1 MFGNQNSQQT
11 SDENQIPEHSI
22 EGVVN
27 SNDQAD
33 QPSGAP
39 AVSPGGGDS
48 WQHPGAP
55 LPASTTAAP
64 LTPAYPSDNPAPLP
78 ADSPTAAPSAPIP
91 VPSVAPSD
99 GNTNDLIDIKQ
110 QALSQLSPL
119 VGHLD
124 QTPEEKFRTTMMM
137 IQATDDQSKVKD
149 AYEAAQQI
157 ADEKVR
163 AQALL
168 DIINEINYFTQH
180 HHTPQPET

>member
-1 MFGNQNSQQT
+1 MFGNQNNQQQT
-11 SDENQIPEHSI
+11 QDDNHIPDQSI

-27 SNDQAD
+27 SGEQAD

-39 AVSPGGGDS
+39 AAAPSGTDS

-55 LPASTTAAP
+55 IPASTTAAP
-64 LTPAYPSDNPAPLP
+64 LTPAYPSDTPVA
-78 ADSPTAAPSAPIP
+78 AATAAPTTAPALSQP
-91 VPSVAPSD
+91 AVPAAD
-99 GNTNDLIDIKQ
+99 ANDLIDIKQ

-149 AYEAAQQI
+149 AYDAAQQI
-157 ADEKVR
+157 TDEKTR

-168 DIINEINYFTQH
+168 DIVNEINYFTQH
-180 HHTPQPET
+180 HHAPEAQPEA